1 MRLAT
6 LTLIVVALA
15 VRAEADEKKAV
26 SFEKDV
32 MPIFKASCVS
42 CHKADKKKG
51 KLDMSTYAELRKGGK
66 QGDPVK
72 PGDPA
77 KSLLVEMISGKEPEM
92 PEKGDKLTEAQVKVI
107 SDWIKQGAKP

>member
-6 LTLIVVALA
+6 MTLIVLA
-15 VRAEADEKKAV
+15 FTSTAKADDKKV

-32 MPIFKASCVS
+32 MPIFKASCIS

-51 KLDMSTYAELRKGGK
+51 KLDMSTYAELMKGGK
-66 QGDPVK
+66 QGSPVK

-77 KSLLVEMISGKEPEM
+77 KSLIVEMISGKEPEM
-92 PEKGDKLTEAQVKVI
+92 PEKGDKLTEIQVQVI